1 MMPEIFPPIPFS
13 FSWLIC
19 AAAFACALVTILWLM
34 RPMIKVG
41 SYKSLEFQ
49 PAAQN
54 APKVSVVVCTE
65 NHEDELFDYLDAL
78 SRQDY
83 PDYEIIVVSDS
94 TSEST
99 EILGE
104 CCARRYRNVYVT
116 FVPPESHSLSRR
128 KLALTLGMKAAK
140 GEIVVTT
147 VSNAEIPSPAWLS
160 ELTAAFRE
168 DEVVEISLGYSHL
181 DFSKMKGIGRWYKE
195 FDSVMTD
202 ARWLGC
208 AMLNRPYRGDGFN
221 LAMRRD
227 LFFEHKGYSRSLALQ
242 GGDDDVFI
250 NEVSTVGNT
259 RPTLNPDTILSI
271 DWGESSSRVWGM
283 RKEQYDYTSHWLPRA
298 PFIRAGLFSAMQWI
312 IPLLCAGAA
321 WFPLMAL
328 MSTLMFD
335 WVKLCTVMAPALLWG
350 LFLLCE
356 ILTYRRAAARMK
368 ATRLWWALP
377 WFMLARPIVNLFF
390 RLNHR
395 HSRNTTFI

>member
-1 MMPEIFPPIPFS
+1 MMPEIFPSIPFS
-13 FSWLIC
+13 LSWLLC
-19 AAAFACALVTILWLM
+19 GVAFVCALLTILWLM

-41 SYKSLEFQ
+41 SYKSREVS
-49 PAAQN
+49 PATEN
-54 APKVSVVVCTE
+54 APKVSVIVCTE
-65 NHEDELFDYLDAL
+65 NHEEELLVYLDAL
-78 SRQDY
+78 SQQDY

-104 CCARRYRNVYVT
+104 CCARRYSNVYVT

-147 VSNAEIPSPAWLS
+147 VSNAEIPSASWLS
-160 ELTAAFRE
+160 ELTADFRDKE
-168 DEVVEISLGYSHL
+168 GTEVSLGYTHL
-181 DFSKMKGIGRWYKE
+181 DFSKMKGLGRWYKE

-208 AMLNRPYRGDGFN
+208 AMLKKPYRGDGFN

-242 GGDDDVFI
+242 SGDDDVFI
-250 NEVSTVGNT
+250 NEVSTGDNT
-259 RPTLNPDTILSI
+259 AVTLNPGTILSI
-271 DWGESSSRVWGM
+271 DWGESSSRIWGM
-283 RKEQYDYTSHWLPRA
+283 RKEQYDDTSHWLPRA

-312 IPLLCAGAA
+312 IPLLCAGAIRG
-321 WFPLMAL
+321 PLMVL
-328 MSTLMFD
+328 ISTLMFD
-335 WVKLCTVMAPALLWG
+335 WVTLCAVIVPVLLWEF
-350 LFLLCE
+350 FLLCE
-356 ILTYRRAAARMK
+356 ILIYRRAATRMT

-377 WFMLARPIVNLFF
+377 WFMLARPIVNLLF

-395 HSRNTTFI
+395 GSNNTTFI